1 VTVGPADAGAV
12 VVRELVKRYPKREVN
27 AVDGLSFEVGRGEI
41 FGLLGPNGAGKTT
54 TVGVLTTRVK
64 ATSGGAWVAGVDVL
78 RNSVEARR
86 RLAVVP
92 QRVNLDRSLSARQN
106 LIFHAAYHLVP
117 GPERRAR
124 ADRVLEELGLGDRG
138 NDKVDFYSGGM
149 AQRLMIARAL
159 MHEPEVLFLDEPTT
173 GLDPQARLFV
183 WDRVRELRGR
193 GVTILLTTHDMD
205 EAAELSDRVGIMDHG
220 KLLALDTPA
229 ALTRGLTGQA
239 VLDVTVTPAAADT
252 AEGLL
257 EALAALAGVER
268 GEQVAAAAPAFA
280 AAGPGGLPGGF
291 GAAPGGNGGPRPGRP
306 PGRPGSGPG
315 RAPGGP
321 GSGPGGGAGQ
331 PPFGRPGGP
340 GGPGG
345 FGPGG
350 PQPGAAGD
358 GGEVRLRLYL
368 SGEPAV
374 LLGRVVESLA
384 SRGAVLSD
392 VHIGEP
398 TLEDVFIDLT
408 GRGLR

>member
-1 VTVGPADAGAV
+1 
-12 VVRELVKRYPKREVN
+12 
-27 AVDGLSFEVGRGEI
+27 VDGLSFEVGRGEI

-92 QRVNLDRSLSARQN
+92 QRVNLDRSLTARQN
-106 LIFHAAYHLVP
+106 LVFHAAYHLVP
-117 GPERRAR
+117 SAERRTR
-124 ADRVLEELGLGDRG
+124 ADRVLEELGLGGRG
-138 NDKVDFYSGGM
+138 NDKVDVYSGGM

-205 EAAELSDRVGIMDHG
+205 EAAELADRVGIMDHG
-220 KLLALDTPA
+220 KLLALDMPA

-252 AEGLL
+252 AERLL
-257 EALAALAGVER
+257 EALTALAGVER
-268 GEQVAAAAPAFA
+268 GEPVARQQPAFA
-280 AAGPGGLPGGF
+280 TAGPGGWPGRF
-291 GAAPGGNGGPRPGRP
+291 GAGPGGNGAGNGGRPGGGPGGPRPGAHR
-306 PGRPGSGPG
+306 
-315 RAPGGP
+315 
-321 GSGPGGGAGQ
+321 
-331 PPFGRPGGP
+331 
-340 GGPGG
+340 
-345 FGPGG
+345 
-350 PQPGAAGD
+350 D

-374 LLGRVVESLA
+374 LLGPVVEALA
-384 SRGAVLSD
+384 ARGAALSD

>member
-1 VTVGPADAGAV
+1 MHAGCNDKRWHHLLGWKAISEGGGRVTVGPSDGGAV
-12 VVRELVKRYPKREVN
+12 VVRELVKRYPKRDSN

-92 QRVNLDRSLSARQN
+92 QRVNLDRSLTARQN
-106 LIFHAAYHLVP
+106 LVFHAAYHLVP
-117 GPERRAR
+117 SAERRAR
-124 ADRVLEELGLGDRG
+124 ADRVLEELGLGGRG
-138 NDKVDFYSGGM
+138 NDKVDVYSGGM

-205 EAAELSDRVGIMDHG
+205 EAVELADRVGIMDHG

-239 VLDVTVTPAAADT
+239 VLDVTVTPAAADNV
-252 AEGLL
+252 ERLL
-257 EALAALAGVER
+257 EALTALAGVER
-268 GEQVAAAAPAFA
+268 GEPVARQQPAFA
-280 AAGPGGLPGGF
+280 AAGPGGWPGRL
-291 GAAPGGNGGPRPGRP
+291 GAGPGGNGGGNG
-306 PGRPGSGPG
+306 GRPGN
-315 RAPGGP
+315 
-321 GSGPGGGAGQ
+321 
-331 PPFGRPGGP
+331 GP
-340 GGPGG
+340 GGPR
-345 FGPGG
+345 
-350 PQPGAAGD
+350 PGAHQD

-374 LLGRVVESLA
+374 LLGPVVEALA
-384 SRGAVLSD
+384 SRGAALSD

>member
-1 VTVGPADAGAV
+1 VTAAPSDAGAV
-12 VVRELVKRYPKREVN
+12 VVRELVKRYPKRDTN

-54 TVGVLTTRVK
+54 TVGVLTTRVA
-64 ATSGGAWVAGVDVL
+64 ATSGGAWVAGIDVL
-78 RNSVEARR
+78 RHSVEARR

-92 QRVNLDRSLSARQN
+92 QRVNLDRSLTARQN

-117 GPERRAR
+117 SAERRAR
-124 ADRVLEELGLGDRG
+124 ADRVLEELGLGGRG
-138 NDKVDFYSGGM
+138 NDKVDVYSGGM

-193 GVTILLTTHDMD
+193 GVTIVLTTHDMD
-205 EAAELSDRVGIMDHG
+205 EAAELADRVGIMDHG

-239 VLDVTVTPAAADT
+239 VLDVTVTPAATDT
-252 AEGLL
+252 AERLL
-257 EALAALAGVER
+257 EALAGLDGVER
-268 GEQVAAAAPAFA
+268 GEPVAAAAPAFA
-280 AAGPGGLPGGF
+280 ATGPGGWPGGF
-291 GAAPGGNGGPRPGRP
+291 GARPGGNGGRP
-306 PGRPGSGPG
+306 
-315 RAPGGP
+315 
-321 GSGPGGGAGQ
+321 
-331 PPFGRPGGP
+331 GP
-340 GGPGG
+340 GGPD
-345 FGPGG
+345 GPRPD
-350 PQPGAAGD
+350 PQRD

-374 LLGRVVESLA
+374 LLGPVVEA
-384 SRGAVLSD
+384 IAGRGAALSD